1 VIRYVPGM
9 LSSRGIV
16 WLGAIL
22 IVAPLSAQE
31 LPTNPNPE
39 AALDF
44 EPQLMLQDI
53 PDLPAIEV
61 TSEPDAQDAVEKAKR
76 RLEQARNKQ
85 ARWQKLAKQ
94 GVLSRAEAES
104 CAVEVARALVRHEQA
119 RCDLLRLQLE
129 GIRKRAGTEGAN
141 ASLEETAEASWKQAV
156 ELAAEAAKKLQE
168 TEKEAAEVNLHRH
181 RRLHSAGLVSKRQ
194 LQRAEAA
201 VLKFQTADSTK

>member
-1 VIRYVPGM
+1 MP
-9 LSSRGIV
+9 SSRGIV

-22 IVAPLSAQE
+22 IAAPLSAQE
-31 LPTNPNPE
+31 LPTEPNPE

-53 PDLPAIEV
+53 PEIPAIEV
-61 TSEPDAQDAVEKAKR
+61 TTEPEAQEAVEKYKR

-85 ARWQKLAKQ
+85 TRWQKLAKQ

-104 CAVEVARALVRHEQA
+104 CAVEVAKALVKHEQA

-129 GIRKRAGTEGAN
+129 GIRKRTGTDGAN
-141 ASLEETAEASWKQAV
+141 ASLAETAEASWKQAV
-156 ELAAEAAKKLQE
+156 ELAAEAAQKLKD
-168 TEKEAAEVNLHRH
+168 TERESAEINLQRH
-181 RRLHSAGLVSKRQ
+181 RRLHSAGLVSKGQ